1 MPSNHNTIA
10 IRHNITT
17 RKHITLSAKYYMI
30 FQTDIITSEEHSII
44 ITKEMTLSAKNYI
57 IIRTDIV
64 ISADN

>member
-1 MPSNHNTIA
+1 
-10 IRHNITT
+10 
-17 RKHITLSAKYYMI
+17 MI
-30 FQTDIITSEEHSII
+30 FKTDIITSEEHSII